1 MELNNPVLYR
11 IDGRKDWIT
20 IAPFIQSYSRSPGGL
35 SSTPG
40 FRVLRIRNRTL
51 SNLAQGGPSLLKP
64 VGDFDIDF
72 ERRNVLAPIQPDSD
86 LVRIELYVL

>member
-35 SSTPG
+35 
-40 FRVLRIRNRTL
+40 FR
-51 SNLAQGGPSLLKP
+51 
-64 VGDFDIDF
+64 
-72 ERRNVLAPIQPDSD
+72 RRAFAFCAFGIGRYPI
-86 LVRIELYVL
+86 